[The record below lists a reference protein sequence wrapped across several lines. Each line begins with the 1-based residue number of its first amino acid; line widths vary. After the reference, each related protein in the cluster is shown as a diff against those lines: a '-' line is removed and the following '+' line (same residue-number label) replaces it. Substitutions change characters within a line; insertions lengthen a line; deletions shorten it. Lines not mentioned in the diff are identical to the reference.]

1 MLLDHLRASLIL
13 YSLRKLFFGVEYTKI
28 GVFVIETQW
37 NGFWCPF
44 QLTHKKACP
53 GKKTKYWL
61 HVTQTICNVGLFI
74 HKFYYES
81 TVQLFK
87 YLTKGQ

>member
-1 MLLDHLRASLIL
+1 MLNFTQTRVIIMLLDHLRASLIL

-44 QLTHKKACP
+44 QLTHKK
-53 GKKTKYWL
+53 